1 MRNFAQMQKNKSKNR
16 ATNFTEAC
24 KIGKFKKLKLKLTF
38 GKKKTHTHTHAGS
51 VYRVCTRF
59 LFFQFCDIEKKIAPQ
74 KMNKFSR
81 KNIISLSLSLS
92 LLCVCV

>member
-38 GKKKTHTHTHAGS
+38 GKKKNTHTHTLA
-51 VYRVCTRF
+51 VCIGF
-59 LFFQFCDIEKKIAPQ
+59 VQGFYFFNFVI
-74 KMNKFSR
+74 
-81 KNIISLSLSLS
+81 
-92 LLCVCV
+92 